1 MRSAGHPPAPLAS
14 GGPSLP
20 TGPLIAAYLVAIVGA
35 NAAFALWGLAVEPWN
50 SLLLIGL
57 DLTVRD
63 VLHRAWGGRGLAWK
77 MAGLILVGSLLS
89 ALLGLL
95 TGDATA
101 GTIEGG
107 VLRVAAASGLAF
119 GSAATVDAVT
129 YGLLRRA
136 WLRVNGS
143 NLLGALADS
152 AVFPWVVFGVVDW
165 SLAVYFAV
173 VKFGGGFL
181 WWLVL
186 GGWRDLRTLVAPP
199 RATASSQ

>member
-1 MRSAGHPPAPLAS
+1 MRSSLHLPAPLAS
-14 GGPSLP
+14 RGSPSLP

-77 MAGLILVGSLLS
+77 MALLILVGSLLS

-101 GTIEGG
+101 GAIEGG
-107 VLRVAAASGLAF
+107 VLRVAVASGLAF
-119 GSAATVDAVT
+119 GSAASVDAAT

-152 AVFPWVVFGVVDW
+152 AVFPWVAFGVVDW
-165 SLAVYFAV
+165 SLAVYFAA
-173 VKFGGGFL
+173 VKFVGGFL
-181 WWLVL
+181 WWLAL
-186 GGWRDLRTLVAPP
+186 GGWRDVRGLMAPA
-199 RATASSQ
+199 RSA